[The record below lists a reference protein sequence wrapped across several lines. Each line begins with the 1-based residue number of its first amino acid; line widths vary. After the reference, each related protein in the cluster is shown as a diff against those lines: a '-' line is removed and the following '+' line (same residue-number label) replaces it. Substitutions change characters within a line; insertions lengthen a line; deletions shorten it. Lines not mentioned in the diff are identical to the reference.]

1 MKLTTLHTLAGLA
14 AAVALL
20 FAFIAAGA
28 SVAAWLIAAGSAAL
42 LVWLVVSL
50 ARRRL
55 SRTRNNTA

>member
-1 MKLTTLHTLAGLA
+1 MRLTTLHILAGLA

-28 SVAAWLIAAGSAAL
+28 GAAAFLIAVGAAAL
-42 LVWLVVSL
+42 LVWLVYSL
-50 ARRRL
+50 ARRRI